1 VIVQNAAVMRPALEE
16 LRPLAGRPVRVPV
29 YREILADM
37 ETPVSAYLKVADGP
51 SFLLESVAG
60 GEHLARYSFIG
71 PAPAATLQIDEGQAR
86 LSWAGGEGRL
96 QFRDPLELID
106 ELVAG
111 EDYLPTAGLPR
122 FAGGA
127 VGYLSYEIARF
138 FERLPAAPNDPLGL
152 PLGHLMF
159 SETLLVFDHLRRT
172 IKVITHLRLD
182 GGLEAEYRAADE
194 RIEEL
199 IELLEGP
206 SPARAQLRFSLEQ
219 PIAAPREPRANISR
233 TEFEANVRRAKDYIA
248 AGDVIQVVI
257 SQRLALE
264 TTADPFAIY
273 RALRVINPSPYMYFL
288 DFGEYQL
295 VGSSPELLV
304 LAEKGQVTTHPIAG
318 TRARSMDLAED
329 DRRAAEFLADE
340 KERAEHVMLV
350 DLARNDVGR
359 VCQPGTVSVP
369 KLMEI
374 ERYSHVMH
382 IVSNVTGRLS
392 PDVRPIEALRATFPA
407 GTVSGAPKIR
417 AMEIIAE
424 LERDRRGPYAGAIG
438 FFGFDG
444 DLETAITIRTI
455 LMKDGVAIVQAGAG
469 IVADSDPAHEF
480 EECHHKAAA
489 MLRAVEAAE
498 GGASPIRRGDGRI
511 TRADTTNGLTAE
523 AGEQL
528 RSGRAS
534 PDTGSAPRSGTQG
547 GPVAPTSTGQP

>member
-1 VIVQNAAVMRPALEE
+1 VIRPTLRE
-16 LRPLAGRPVRVPV
+16 LQPLAGRPVRVPV
-29 YREILADM
+29 YREIMADM

-71 PAPAATLQIDEGQAR
+71 PTPAALLEIGEGQAR
-86 LSWAGGEGRL
+86 LTWDGGEGRL
-96 QFRDPLELID
+96 HFRDPLELID
-106 ELVAG
+106 DLVAG

-138 FERLPAAPNDPLGL
+138 FERLPAADNDPLGL

-159 SETLLVFDHLRRT
+159 SDTLLVFDHLRRT

-182 GGLEAEYRAADE
+182 GGVEAEYRAAEE
-194 RIEEL
+194 RIEHL
-199 IELLEGP
+199 IRRLEGP
-206 SPARAQLRFSLEQ
+206 PSQRAEHRFSLDE
-219 PIAAPREPRANISR
+219 PLRRSREPRSNVTR
-233 TEFEANVRRAKDYIA
+233 QEFEANVRRAKDYIG
-248 AGDVIQVVI
+248 AGDIIQAVI
-257 SQRLALE
+257 SQRLELE
-264 TTADPFAIY
+264 TGADPFAIY

-288 DFGEYQL
+288 DFGAYQL

-304 LAEKGQVTTHPIAG
+304 LAEKRQVTTHPIAG
-318 TRARSMDLAED
+318 TRARSTDPTED
-329 DRRAAEFLADE
+329 DHRAAEFLADE

-350 DLARNDVGR
+350 DLARNDIGR

-382 IVSNVTGRLS
+382 IVSSVTGQLS
-392 PDVRPIEALRATFPA
+392 PGMRATEALRATFPA

-455 LMKDGVAIVQAGAG
+455 LVRDRVATVQAGAG
-469 IVADSDPAHEF
+469 IVADSDPAREF

-489 MLRAVEAAE
+489 MFRAVEAAE
-498 GGASPIRRGDGRI
+498 SVPSAGRSGDGLAGRGDW
-511 TRADTTNGLTAE
+511 
-523 AGEQL
+523 
-528 RSGRAS
+528 
-534 PDTGSAPRSGTQG
+534 
-547 GPVAPTSTGQP
+547 PVARPNRGSIGAIRTTPGGIS